1 MKLVYFG
8 HSAFQLETSGATLLV
23 DPWITGNPRAEGVVS
38 PDELNPDVIFLTHAH
53 GDHLGDAPEIATRS
67 GALVVS
73 NFEITSYFSREHGHD
88 HVLAMNTGGAWTF
101 DWGKVHQTY
110 ARHSSSFPDG
120 GYGGNPNGFV
130 FEVEGKSVYAAGD
143 TCAFAEMEWI
153 GDDFEPDLALLPIGD
168 CFTSGIRDAVRAAG
182 LLRPDLTVP
191 VHYNTFPP
199 IEVDVSQWEQLMEEA
214 GFATRVLEP
223 GGVLEI

>member
-8 HSAFQLETSGATLLV
+8 HSAFQFETNGATLLV
-23 DPWITGNPRAEGVVS
+23 DPWITGNPRAAGVIS

-53 GDHLGDAPEIATRS
+53 QDHLGDAPEIATRS

-130 FEVEGKSVYAAGD
+130 FEIEGKSVYAAGD

-182 LLRPDLTVP
+182 LLRPGLTVP

-223 GGVLEI
+223 GDVLEI